1 MMGSE
6 TKSMGTESM
15 ETSHNEGSHNRKE
28 LDREALGESQN
39 PRNDDTQNKHSS
51 LISTWFKSGLIVLL
65 CLVGTFKIIDD
76 YTHEKVNQS
85 IVHGTVAYASVKTLS
100 TGISAAKGVEFS
112 VGLVTTR
119 LGELLEP
126 VNETLV
132 YTSHIIMTA
141 LASLG
146 LQKMLLVIFSS
157 ALGNSFLLFFAAMY
171 LAALWVARLS
181 HYERQARSL
190 FVFTVFVRFSLAI
203 SLGANALIDQAF
215 IDPQIDLSV
224 QRSNELSGSI
234 DSLSLDEVNSL
245 EALEKQDEQ
254 GFWSKTK
261 GAFEGLSQSLV
272 ETQDQILNLP
282 QLFNNYVMDFMNLIA
297 LFLLKSILLPIA
309 FLMILKS
316 AFHKVL
322 REFE

>member
-1 MMGSE
+1 MDNSIIE
-6 TKSMGTESM
+6 TN
-15 ETSHNEGSHNRKE
+15 HRKPASNGIV
-28 LDREALGESQN
+28 DH
-39 PRNDDTQNKHSS
+39 HSS
-51 LISTWFKSGLIVLL
+51 TISKWIKSVIVILL
-65 CLVGTFKIIDD
+65 CTIGTFKFLDD

-85 IVHGTVAYASVKTLS
+85 IIHGTVAYASVKTLS

-157 ALGNSFLLFFAAMY
+157 SLGNSILITFGCLY
-171 LAALWVARLS
+171 LISFWFSRFS
-181 HYERQARSL
+181 RYESRAKSL
-190 FVFTVFVRFSLAI
+190 FIFTVFVRFSLAL

-215 IDPQIDLSV
+215 IDPQINESV
-224 QRSNELSGSI
+224 QRSNELTSSIETISLEDAASNGDI
-234 DSLSLDEVNSL
+234 DST
-245 EALEKQDEQ
+245 EKE

-272 ETQDQILNLP
+272 NKQDQILNLP
-282 QLFNNYVMDFMNLIA
+282 ELFNNYIMDFMNLIA
-297 LFLLKSILLPIA
+297 LFLLKSIILPIS
-309 FLMILKS
+309 FLLILKS
-316 AFHKVL
+316 AFHKVIL
-322 REFE
+322 SFT

>member
-1 MMGSE
+1 MDNHDSSQHSHTLGSE
-6 TKSMGTESM
+6 PLGNNSHKLGQPAPIK
-15 ETSHNEGSHNRKE
+15 TSSALSVWLKTFIVMVLCFVGS
-28 LDREALGESQN
+28 
-39 PRNDDTQNKHSS
+39 
-51 LISTWFKSGLIVLL
+51 FKL
-65 CLVGTFKIIDD
+65 IDD

-157 ALGNSFLLFFAAMY
+157 ALGNSLLLLFATLY
-171 LAALWVARLS
+171 LLSFWVARLS
-181 HYERQARSL
+181 AYERKARSL

-215 IDPQIDLSV
+215 IDPQIDVSI

-234 DSLSLDEVNSL
+234 DSLDLDEVNSI
-245 EALEKQDEQ
+245 EALEQHEDQ

-261 GAFEGLSQSLV
+261 GAFDGLSQSLV
-272 ETQDQILNLP
+272 DTQDQILNLP

-297 LFLLKSILLPIA
+297 LFLLKSILLPIL
-309 FLMILKS
+309 FLYMMKV
-316 AFHKVL
+316 AFHKVMN
-322 REFE
+322 EFS

>member
-1 MMGSE
+1 
-6 TKSMGTESM
+6 M
-15 ETSHNEGSHNRKE
+15 ENTTLEPKLPQPNEATSS
-28 LDREALGESQN
+28 
-39 PRNDDTQNKHSS
+39 KHSS
-51 LISTWFKSGLIVLL
+51 YATSPLIKWLKTLLIILL
-65 CLVGTFKIIDD
+65 CVIGTFKLLDD

-146 LQKMLLVIFSS
+146 LQKMLLMIFSS
-157 ALGNSFLLFFAAMY
+157 SLGNGILLFFASVY
-171 LAALWVARLS
+171 LISVWFKRFNR
-181 HYERQARSL
+181 YESRAKSL
-190 FVFTVFVRFSLAI
+190 FIFTVFVRFSLAI

-215 IDPQIDLSV
+215 IDPQIDQSI
-224 QRSNELSGSI
+224 QRSNELTNNI
-234 DSLSLDEVNSL
+234 ESLSLD
-245 EALEKQDEQ
+245 DEMSAEDSE

-261 GAFEGLSQSLV
+261 GAFEGLSQSLANK
-272 ETQDQILNLP
+272 QDQILNLP
-282 QLFNNYVMDFMNLIA
+282 DIFNNYIMDFMNLIA

-309 FLMILKS
+309 FLMVLKA
-316 AFHKVL
+316 AFHKVINA
-322 REFE
+322 FN